1 MTRGNGGGDKDGTG
15 RRRIPTVFSTGMC
28 RRCGAY
34 PCRRG
39 KSRRQPRPPPGVSDG
54 IAAHKKPYAC
64 TRANSVIHTVPP
76 LRVFPNRLQ
85 VPPVRRV
92 MPPPF
97 KGNARVNGFA
107 VGREAGVRRVSWGIE
122 NITMQKENFSI
133 IRQDSL
139 TDS

>member
-1 MTRGNGGGDKDGTG
+1 MET
-15 RRRIPTVFSTGMC
+15 
-28 RRCGAY
+28 
-34 PCRRG
+34 
-39 KSRRQPRPPPGVSDG
+39 QPHPLRGVSDG
-54 IAAHKKPYAC
+54 IAAGNVRRLRQRRTQKTVCLHLQQSDRYRR
-64 TRANSVIHTVPP
+64 RAFAVF
-76 LRVFPNRLQ
+76 FPNRLQ
-85 VPPVRRV
+85 VPPIRRV

-107 VGREAGVRRVSWGIE
+107 VGREAGVRCVSWGIE